1 MLLSPVRTI
10 HETIVAMSLTATSG
24 HSSLNRSSLMTP
36 LARDNLATLFP
47 LRDLTRTAM
56 DAVHRRIRGP
66 RSLRF
71 QLLFG
76 VNAVLSV
83 LLALALGFDYYRDL
97 HRNVKLRRLALEE
110 EAKAIAAA
118 IPALQQSDSSDIQR
132 LIERFCGSIDHKS
145 SPGHHIVVQWNG
157 EILQPLGHGQASDQ
171 LAAFIVKT
179 GASSRRPVI
188 LQDEDRVTAM
198 VAIDHGMVYVSEQVA
213 QILEQVRRS
222 GLWRLAGLLAAGVLA
237 AVVVNGVLVK
247 ALIQP
252 IERLTGTVR
261 EIARGHL
268 GLQAGTFQTLEVAAL
283 ASDINHMS
291 TALAEHDRERKQQI
305 EKARRLQEHLF
316 ADWPALP
323 GVTALRHFTAATE
336 VTGDYHDA
344 IRLNDTEWL
353 LCLADVTG
361 HGVPAAMGAAMLK
374 TLFWQA
380 ATEDS
385 TPHGVL
391 QALNARF
398 ARVVLPGDFAS
409 MLVLHWNVQ
418 TRRLSFANAGHP
430 AGLILRVN
438 DSPVPI
444 ASTGPLLGVLPDAT
458 WNVHSVSLRAG
469 DRVAIF
475 SDGLTE
481 AFNDAREML
490 GSSRVLQ
497 SLQSSLHLPLDAAL
511 QRLCQRLDDH
521 QQAQPLADD
530 VTIILLEFHID
541 CGLA

>member
-1 MLLSPVRTI
+1 M
-10 HETIVAMSLTATSG
+10 A
-24 HSSLNRSSLMTP
+24 P
-36 LARDNLATLFP
+36 LARDNLATPFP
-47 LRDLTRTAM
+47 LRDVTRTARMAM
-56 DAVHRRIRGP
+56 DAVQRQLHGP

-76 VNAVLSV
+76 VNAMLSV

-132 LIERFCGSIDHKS
+132 LIERFCTSIDHRS
-145 SPGHHIVVQWNG
+145 SPGHHIVVQWKG
-157 EILQPLGHGQASDQ
+157 EILQPLEHGQASDQ
-171 LAAFIVKT
+171 LAAFIVKS
-179 GASSRRPVI
+179 GSSTRRPI
-188 LQDEDRVTAM
+188 IFQDEDRVTAM

-213 QILEQVRRS
+213 QILEQVRRT
-222 GLWRLAGLLAAGVLA
+222 GLWRLLGLLVAGVLA

-252 IERLTGTVR
+252 VERLTGTVR

-268 GLQAGTFQTLEVAAL
+268 GLQAGTFHTLEVAAL
-283 ASDINHMS
+283 ASDLNQMS
-291 TALAEHDRERKQQI
+291 TALADHDRERKQQI

-380 ATEDS
+380 ATEDG
-385 TPHGVL
+385 TPHRVL

-409 MLVLHWNVQ
+409 MLVLHWNDQ

-430 AGLILRVN
+430 AGVILQ
-438 DSPVPI
+438 DGQSPQAI
-444 ASTGPLLGVLPDAT
+444 AASGPLLGIMPDANWST
-458 WNVHSVSLRAG
+458 ASVSLRAG
-469 DRVAIF
+469 DRVVIF
-475 SDGLTE
+475 SDGVTE
-481 AFNDAREML
+481 TMDDAREL
-490 GSSRVLQ
+490 FGHSRV
-497 SLQSSLHLPLDAAL
+497 SSSLLNSRHIPLSAAL
-511 QRLCQRLDDH
+511 DRLVQQLDDH
-521 QQAQPLADD
+521 RQAQPFADD
-530 VTIILLEFHID
+530 VTIIMLEF
-541 CGLA
+541 L